1 MKNKQKGFVIP
12 LIIAI
17 IAILGIGGGV
27 YVYTNK
33 KVVNPPVTNVSEV
46 VGTTPAPI
54 IKDEPKAVATTST
67 TVQKTN
73 PVAQVSNT
81 TNVSIP
87 KETFIKFR
95 TEFDATKT
103 FDEAFAVTIKYS
115 TKEKSDFY
123 KSQQSQ
129 VTEDMK
135 TQLFPS
141 LKSMMPPMSTIT
153 IVNENITGDIAL
165 LSLKTNIPPK
175 TALVSSSQTGTVTL
189 KKESGV
195 WKIEGES
202 WK

>member
-1 MKNKQKGFVIP
+1 MKNKQNGFMISVIII
-12 LIIAI
+12 IIAL
-17 IAILGIGGGV
+17 LGIGGGV

-33 KVVNPPVTNVSEV
+33 KVVNPPVTNIPEV
-46 VGTTPAPI
+46 VSTTPAPI

-73 PVAQVSNT
+73 PITQVSKA
-81 TNVSIP
+81 NVSVP
-87 KETFIKFR
+87 RETFIKFR

-129 VTEDMK
+129 VTDDMK
-135 TQLFPS
+135 AQLFPS
-141 LKSMMPPMSTIT
+141 LKLMMPSMSTIT

-165 LSLKTNIPPK
+165 LSLKTNI
-175 TALVSSSQTGTVTL
+175 SSQTAPINSSQIGTVTL
-189 KKESGV
+189 KKESGI